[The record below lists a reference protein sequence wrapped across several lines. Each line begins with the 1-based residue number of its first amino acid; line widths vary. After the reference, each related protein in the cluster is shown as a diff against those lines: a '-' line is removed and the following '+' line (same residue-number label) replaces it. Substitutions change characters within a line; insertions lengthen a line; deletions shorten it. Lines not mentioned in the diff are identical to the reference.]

1 MTFSEEASRM
11 SNETLPGGRTPD
23 LSTADVMTDIE
34 PEASARGPV
43 KPRQRVAQAI
53 LFISIGF
60 LLGAVS
66 VLAYVSF
73 RSSTDSSPSQEIV
86 EPKASASAQSALDHF
101 SFTASSGREDG
112 WTHYESAIEGVA
124 LELPSGWGPFPVQE
138 YPPDLIL
145 NASDSFPFTGYGAVL
160 YVMRRDI
167 GRTPT
172 DAGRYWGLWRRQ
184 IATTPDLVHVTMT
197 TTTVPSGEAYVFRSV
212 YRRDGA
218 EYVEMMYG
226 LVSGTTEYRLIFDVA
241 ADRSSQYEGVFDDI
255 VQTLSIS

>member
-1 MTFSEEASRM
+1 M
-11 SNETLPGGRTPD
+11 SNQM
-23 LSTADVMTDIE
+23 LSDG
-34 PEASARGPV
+34 SGSR
-43 KPRQRVAQAI
+43 RRVAHLI
-53 LFISIGF
+53 LFRSVGF
-60 LLGAVS
+60 LLVAVAGLVYAS
-66 VLAYVSF
+66 S

-86 EPKASASAQSALDHF
+86 EPKASASAQNALDHF
-101 SFTASSGREDG
+101 TFTASSGGEGG

-184 IATTPDLVHVTMT
+184 IATTPDLVQVAMT
-197 TTTVPSGEAYVFRSV
+197 TTTVPSGQAYVFRSV
-212 YRRDGA
+212 YRRDGT

-226 LVSGTTEYRLIFDVA
+226 LLSGTTEYRLIFDVA
-241 ADRSSQYEGVFDDI
+241 ADRLSQYEDLFDDI
-255 VQTLSIS
+255 VHTLSIS

>member
-1 MTFSEEASRM
+1 M
-11 SNETLPGGRTPD
+11 SNQVLPDGSSSR
-23 LSTADVMTDIE
+23 
-34 PEASARGPV
+34 R
-43 KPRQRVAQAI
+43 RVARLI
-53 LFISIGF
+53 VFRSVG
-60 LLGAVS
+60 LLLVAVAGLVYAS
-66 VLAYVSF
+66 S
-73 RSSTDSSPSQEIV
+73 RSSTNSSPSQKIV
-86 EPKASASAQSALDHF
+86 EATASASAQSALDHF

-112 WTHYESAIEGVA
+112 WTHYESGVERVA
-124 LELPSGWGPFPVQE
+124 LDLPPGWGPFPVQE

-145 NASDSFPFTGYGAVL
+145 DASDSFPFTGYGAAL

-172 DAGRYWGLWRRQ
+172 DAGRYWGMWRRQ
-184 IATTPDLVHVTMT
+184 IATTPDLVHVAMT

-226 LVSGTTEYRLIFDVA
+226 LLSGTTEYRLIFDVA